1 MNIDTF
7 TRLNEG
13 DMNHVFKIIE
23 QLLGGMG

>member
-7 TRLNEG
+7 TRLDEA

-23 QLLGGMG
+23 QVLGGMV